1 MKDLHIRKDELI
13 IMVQRPGGEIIVP
26 RGDTLLN
33 PGDRAIISREIN
45 DCLLY
50 TSDAADDVI
59 DV

>member
-45 DCLLY
+45 EIEDP
-50 TSDAADDVI
+50 AK
-59 DV
+59 